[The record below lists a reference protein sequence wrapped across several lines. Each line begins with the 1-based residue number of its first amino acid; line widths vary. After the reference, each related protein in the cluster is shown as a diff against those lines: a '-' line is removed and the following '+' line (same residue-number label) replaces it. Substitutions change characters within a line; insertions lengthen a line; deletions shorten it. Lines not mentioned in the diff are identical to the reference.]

1 LKAKRI
7 AFEYQ
12 RALMGGGTCEA
23 TAYQEFGLQTAAVC
37 IALGNYHNCADH
49 NRIRAEYVNISD
61 ACGMVDL
68 LAAAAK
74 QMPNYEKLTAILPK
88 LLAQLGRKSEAKL
101 RRTA

>member
-1 LKAKRI
+1 LKARRK
-7 AFEYQ
+7 AFDYQ

-49 NRIRAEYVNISD
+49 NRIKAEYVNIAD

-68 LAAAAK
+68 LAAGAK
-74 QMPNYEKLTAILPK
+74 QMPNYEKLTDKLPK
-88 LLAQLGRKSEAKL
+88 LLAKLGRESEAKL